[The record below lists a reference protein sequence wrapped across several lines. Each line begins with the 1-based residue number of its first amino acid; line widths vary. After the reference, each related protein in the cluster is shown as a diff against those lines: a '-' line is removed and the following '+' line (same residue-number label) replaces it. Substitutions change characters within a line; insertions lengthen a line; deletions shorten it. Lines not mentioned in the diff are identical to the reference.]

1 MTAKKIKSY
10 VVSEDDLQ
18 ALNMI
23 AKSLYFADQ
32 KLFTGSEETTRDYC
46 EKIKVIIE
54 KIKKSEF
61 LIK

>member
-10 VVSEDDLQ
+10 IVSEDNLQ
-18 ALNMI
+18 LLNMI

-32 KLFTGSEETTRDYC
+32 KLFAGSEETTRDYC

-54 KIKKSEF
+54 KIKKSE
-61 LIK
+61 LSD